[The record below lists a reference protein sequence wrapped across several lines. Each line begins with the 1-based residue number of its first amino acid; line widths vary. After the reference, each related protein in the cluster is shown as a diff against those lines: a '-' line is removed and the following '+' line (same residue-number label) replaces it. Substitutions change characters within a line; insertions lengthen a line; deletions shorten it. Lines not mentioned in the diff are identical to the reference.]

1 MYKQRSSWSQESGI
15 IELRRYPRA
24 TWGKKH
30 SFSHGT
36 ARVQPKASLCSR
48 TIGLHA
54 FLSAKFSSLLD
65 DYRPY
70 PAGGMHHMLSAFF
83 GDGVDLLLYTPYT
96 HHIYQVYIH
105 AGTLYYCEVRI
116 TRLSPVDPTAHPRGR
131 VSLNNISLLVRIMRV
146 QPFTTAEGPSP
157 TRSKRVRAGHVL
169 SSGMTPRSMSD
180 YEGPISWEL
189 IIKTTGVRSS
199 DLKHDYLYIT
209 SSTIIN
215 SSAGGAGVRGKRKR
229 TGGGYIQ
236 KGCLIL
242 SDMLHTK
249 SSWLP
254 QNDSCPAGQTFH
266 HISI

>member
-1 MYKQRSSWSQESGI
+1 M
-15 IELRRYPRA
+15 
-24 TWGKKH
+24 
-30 SFSHGT
+30 
-36 ARVQPKASLCSR
+36 
-48 TIGLHA
+48 
-54 FLSAKFSSLLD
+54 
-65 DYRPY
+65 
-70 PAGGMHHMLSAFF
+70 
-83 GDGVDLLLYTPYT
+83 
-96 HHIYQVYIH
+96 
-105 AGTLYYCEVRI
+105 
-116 TRLSPVDPTAHPRGR
+116 SPVDPTAHPRGR

-146 QPFTTAEGPSP
+146 QLFTTAEGPSP
-157 TRSKRVRAGHVL
+157 TRSKRVSAGHVL